1 MKRNIIAFCI
11 FCLCTGSL
19 AACNDFD
26 NPAIPDDEA
35 PEVTPAPVPPAI
47 DPSWNLV
54 QMPDEGGQNP
64 PASSSTRT
72 RKYDALP
79 YPYAGLERRRR
90 RAHHGTARRPC
101 LLVVQRQFL
110 RRGGRQDPRP
120 GQLQLP
126 AQQPDDPERG
136 DDRLRTGERRRPGM
150 AGRLRADGQPLGRT
164 LLPGPHPHPPSES
177 LPLRCRDPERRNRP
191 GLLLLGRRCRRI

>member
-64 PASSSTRT
+64 RVFVYKDK
-72 RKYDALP
+72 KYDALF
-79 YPYAGLERRRR
+79 
-90 RAHHGTARRPC
+90 T
-101 LLVVQRQFL
+101 
-110 RRGGRQDPRP
+110 
-120 GQLQLP
+120 
-126 AQQPDDPERG
+126 
-136 DDRLRTGERRRPGM
+136 
-150 AGRLRADGQPLGRT
+150 RT
-164 LLPGPHPHPPSES
+164 LGWNGGDGVLTTALPGGHVFWSFNDS
-177 LPLRCRDPERRNRP
+177 F
-191 GLLLLGRRCRRI
+191 

>member
-64 PASSSTRT
+64 RVFVYKDK
-72 RKYDALP
+72 KYDALF
-79 YPYAGLERRRR
+79 
-90 RAHHGTARRPC
+90 T
-101 LLVVQRQFL
+101 
-110 RRGGRQDPRP
+110 
-120 GQLQLP
+120 
-126 AQQPDDPERG
+126 
-136 DDRLRTGERRRPGM
+136 
-150 AGRLRADGQPLGRT
+150 RT
-164 LLPGPHPHPPSES
+164 LV
-177 LPLRCRDPERRNRP
+177 
-191 GLLLLGRRCRRI
+191 

>member
-26 NPAIPDDEA
+26 NPRSRQTRRLKLPR
-35 PEVTPAPVPPAI
+35 PPFRP
-47 DPSWNLV
+47 PSTRRGIWYRC
-54 QMPDEGGQNP
+54 PTREGRI

-72 RKYDALP
+72 RNTMPSSPVRWA
-79 YPYAGLERRRR
+79 
-90 RAHHGTARRPC
+90 GTAATACSPRHCRRPC

>member
-64 PASSSTRT
+64 RVFVYKDK
-72 RKYDALP
+72 KYDALFTRTLGWNGGDGVLTTALP
-79 YPYAGLERRRR
+79 GGHVFWSFNDSFYGVVDGKTVTMSVKPGDKVITDKYAGTKVTLED
-90 RAHHGTARRPC
+90 
-101 LLVVQRQFL
+101 VEYIIVKQ
-110 RRGGRQDPRP
+110 
-120 GQLQLP
+120 
-126 AQQPDDPERG
+126 
-136 DDRLRTGERRRPGM
+136 
-150 AGRLRADGQPLGRT
+150 ADILAIV
-164 LLPGPHPHPPSES
+164 E
-177 LPLRCRDPERRNRP
+177 
-191 GLLLLGRRCRRI
+191 

>member
-64 PASSSTRT
+64 RVFVYKDK
-72 RKYDALP
+72 KYDALFTRTLGWNGGDGVLTTALP
-79 YPYAGLERRRR
+79 DGNVSYDFTAPMWIFALFGIVAVALAFMLKAEDRRKGYGLEEANIRK
-90 RAHHGTARRPC
+90 
-101 LLVVQRQFL
+101 
-110 RRGGRQDPRP
+110 
-120 GQLQLP
+120 
-126 AQQPDDPERG
+126 
-136 DDRLRTGERRRPGM
+136 
-150 AGRLRADGQPLGRT
+150 
-164 LLPGPHPHPPSES
+164 
-177 LPLRCRDPERRNRP
+177 
-191 GLLLLGRRCRRI
+191 

>member
-54 QMPDEGGQNP
+54 QMPDEGGQDP
-64 PASSSTRT
+64 HVFVYKDK
-72 RKYDALP
+72 KYDALFTR
-79 YPYAGLERRRR
+79 GLERR
-90 RAHHGTARRPC
+90 
-101 LLVVQRQFL
+101 
-110 RRGGRQDPRP
+110 
-120 GQLQLP
+120 
-126 AQQPDDPERG
+126 
-136 DDRLRTGERRRPGM
+136 
-150 AGRLRADGQPLGRT
+150 
-164 LLPGPHPHPPSES
+164 
-177 LPLRCRDPERRNRP
+177 
-191 GLLLLGRRCRRI
+191 

>member
-64 PASSSTRT
+64 RVFVYKDK
-72 RKYDALP
+72 KYDALF
-79 YPYAGLERRRR
+79 
-90 RAHHGTARRPC
+90 T
-101 LLVVQRQFL
+101 
-110 RRGGRQDPRP
+110 
-120 GQLQLP
+120 
-126 AQQPDDPERG
+126 
-136 DDRLRTGERRRPGM
+136 
-150 AGRLRADGQPLGRT
+150 RT
-164 LLPGPHPHPPSES
+164 LGWNGGDGVLTTALPGGHVFWSFNDSFYGVVDGKTRARGSCSFPRNSLMIQKGATIASGQESDDDLVWLADDVQTDNPSS
-177 LPLRCRDPERRNRP
+177 
-191 GLLLLGRRCRRI
+191 

>member
-64 PASSSTRT
+64 RVFVYKDK
-72 RKYDALP
+72 KYDALFTRTLGWNGGTA
-79 YPYAGLERRRR
+79 YAKAFLWCGKKYERRRKSY
-90 RAHHGTARRPC
+90 HSGN
-101 LLVVQRQFL
+101 
-110 RRGGRQDPRP
+110 GIG
-120 GQLQLP
+120 
-126 AQQPDDPERG
+126 
-136 DDRLRTGERRRPGM
+136 
-150 AGRLRADGQPLGRT
+150 
-164 LLPGPHPHPPSES
+164 
-177 LPLRCRDPERRNRP
+177 
-191 GLLLLGRRCRRI
+191 

>member
-64 PASSSTRT
+64 RVFVYKDK
-72 RKYDALP
+72 KYDALFTRTLGWNGGDGVLTTALP
-79 YPYAGLERRRR
+79 AAMSSGRSTTVST
-90 RAHHGTARRPC
+90 AWWTARPA
-101 LLVVQRQFL
+101 
-110 RRGGRQDPRP
+110 P
-120 GQLQLP
+120 G
-126 AQQPDDPERG
+126 AV
-136 DDRLRTGERRRPGM
+136 
-150 AGRLRADGQPLGRT
+150 AASRAT
-164 LLPGPHPHPPSES
+164 A
-177 LPLRCRDPERRNRP
+177 
-191 GLLLLGRRCRRI
+191 

>member
-64 PASSSTRT
+64 RVFVYKDK
-72 RKYDALP
+72 KYDALFTRTL
-79 YPYAGLERRRR
+79 GWNGGDGVLT
-90 RAHHGTARRPC
+90 TARPGGHVC
-101 LLVVQRQFL
+101 WSFNDSFYGVVDGKTRA
-110 RRGGRQDPRP
+110 RGSCSFPRN
-120 GQLQLP
+120 
-126 AQQPDDPERG
+126 
-136 DDRLRTGERRRPGM
+136 
-150 AGRLRADGQPLGRT
+150 
-164 LLPGPHPHPPSES
+164 S
-177 LPLRCRDPERRNRP
+177 LM
-191 GLLLLGRRCRRI
+191 IQ